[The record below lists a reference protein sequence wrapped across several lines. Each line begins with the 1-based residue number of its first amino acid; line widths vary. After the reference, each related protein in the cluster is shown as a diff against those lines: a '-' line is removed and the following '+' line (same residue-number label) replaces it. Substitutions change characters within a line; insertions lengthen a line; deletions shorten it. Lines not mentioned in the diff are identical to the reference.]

1 VGEYSD
7 FHVLHLDMCSKI
19 TTTTFTSLVSL
30 VVTFSWGEDDEG
42 LSFFLSLF
50 PRKETFNSHGENGWP
65 IV

>member
-1 VGEYSD
+1 
-7 FHVLHLDMCSKI
+7 MCSKI